1 MGLHLY
7 SIIKKKKREVYVM
20 KDNRLK
26 GIIALAVVTVISF
39 GVIYGSKILVKDEA
53 GNNSDNNQVQEELP
67 GAIDVVGAEEIV
79 SAREITD
86 GGGNVTSYSVVSEA
100 KGFAP
105 KPVTLE
111 VIFAKDA
118 KTIQEIKVVS
128 HAETPGY
135 GANMEEE
142 SFLNQFKGIPAPIY
156 LRGKAPVTDTNDLQD
171 NTQETGAGLQDGIYR
186 VEADSVDDKGY
197 LYMLT
202 IKVED
207 GMITSLVFDSMNREG
222 EYKSYLST
230 VGEYVMTDDGL
241 TWKEQADALANY
253 VLENQS
259 IEGLAV
265 DENGK
270 TDVVAGVSIS
280 INNFLELAE
289 KALQKAATGEGAEDI
304 DTNDSG
310 DYVADSGEVGE
321 IDGISGAT
329 VTTDAILK
337 LVNNAYE
344 FIKDYAGK

>member
-1 MGLHLY
+1 
-7 SIIKKKKREVYVM
+7 M

-26 GIIALAVVTVISF
+26 GIIALAVVTVLAF
-39 GVIYGSKILVKDEA
+39 GVIYGSKILVKDET
-53 GNNSDNNQVQEELP
+53 NNNDDNKQVQEELP
-67 GAIDVVGAEEIV
+67 GAIDVAGAEGIV

-86 GGGNVTSYSVVSEA
+86 GGGNVTSYSVVAEA

-105 KPVTLE
+105 KPVTME
-111 VIFAKDA
+111 VIFEKDA
-118 KTIQEIKVVS
+118 KTIQEVKIVS
-128 HAETPGY
+128 HSETPGY
-135 GANMEEE
+135 GKNMEENNY
-142 SFLNQFKGIPAPIY
+142 LDQFKGIPAPIY
-156 LRGKAPVTDTNDLQD
+156 LRGTAPVPSTDD
-171 NTQETGAGLQDGIYR
+171 NSGETSTPEVNNGLQDGIYR
-186 VEADSVDDKGY
+186 VEADSFDNKGY

-202 IKVED
+202 IKVEN
-207 GMITSLVFDSMNREG
+207 GSITSLVFDSMNREG

-259 IEGLAV
+259 IEGLTI

-289 KALQKAATGEGAEDI
+289 KALQKAAAGEGSDSTGA
-304 DTNDSG
+304 NDSE
-310 DYVADSGEVGE
+310 YVAQDSGEVGE

-329 VTTDAILK
+329 VTTDAILQ

-344 FIKDYAGK
+344 FISDYAGK